1 MTTKFKSDRRRGRPR
16 RHVEVSCELTILGE
30 VAHAETRN
38 LSTGGA
44 AVTVFREVRVD
55 DVVTVCLFLT
65 QDGIEDPEREPFE
78 CAASVRWTQA
88 AGKALTVGLQ
98 FLAPSEEQRQLLR
111 DFLAAAD

>member
-1 MTTKFKSDRRRGRPR
+1 MTRKFQDDRRRGRL
-16 RHVEVSCELTILGE
+16 RHRVEVSCELTVLGE

-44 AVTVFREVRVD
+44 SVTLFREVRVD

-65 QDGIEDPEREPFE
+65 QDGIEDPECDPFE
-78 CAASVRWTQA
+78 CTASVRWTQP